1 MSILGS
7 GTWGEKGQDTC
18 QNGSFFK
25 QTMGI
30 YCFHNLNNH
39 CKVKVQ
45 KQETAT
51 LLKPR
56 NINILEGFK
65 ANSWNE

>member
-1 MSILGS
+1 
-7 GTWGEKGQDTC
+7 
-18 QNGSFFK
+18 
-25 QTMGI
+25 MGI
-30 YCFHNLNNH
+30 YCFHNLKNY

-45 KQETAT
+45 KQVIAT

-65 ANSWNE
+65 AISWNE